1 MQQRHNKASQ
11 KWHLSM
17 SERIENLIRERGEM
31 YGDAY
36 DNFTA
41 VGRGWGAIL
50 GIDDIPAH
58 QVALMMDFLKTI
70 RCAINPT
77 HADSWLDKAGYSELG
92 KRIVLD
98 ES

>member
-1 MQQRHNKASQ
+1 
-11 KWHLSM
+11 M
-17 SERIENLIRERGEM
+17 SERIDALIKERGAM

-50 GIDDIPAH
+50 NTDDIPAY
-58 QVALMMDFLKTI
+58 QVALMMDFLKTM
-70 RCAINPT
+70 RCSINPT
-77 HADSWLDKAGYSELG
+77 HEDSWKDKAGYTELG
-92 KRIVLD
+92 KRIAFD

>member
-1 MQQRHNKASQ
+1 
-11 KWHLSM
+11 M
-17 SERIENLIRERGEM
+17 SERIEALLKERGRL
-31 YGDAY
+31 YGEAV

-50 GIDDIPAH
+50 NIEDIAPH

-70 RCAINPT
+70 RCSINPT
-77 HADSWLDKAGYSELG
+77 HEDSWQDKAGYSELG
-92 KRIVLD
+92 KRIALD

>member
-1 MQQRHNKASQ
+1 
-11 KWHLSM
+11 M
-17 SERIENLIRERGEM
+17 SERIEALLKERGRM
-31 YGDAY
+31 YGDAT

-50 GIDDIPAH
+50 DIQDIPPH

-70 RCAINPT
+70 RCSINPT
-77 HADSWLDKAGYSELG
+77 HEDSWKDKAGYCELG
-92 KRIVLD
+92 KRIALD

>member
-1 MQQRHNKASQ
+1 MQRRYNPYAQKRH
-11 KWHLSM
+11 LPM
-17 SERIENLIRERGEM
+17 SERIDALIKERGAM

-50 GIDDIPAH
+50 NTDDIPAY
-58 QVALMMDFLKTI
+58 QVALMMDFLKTM
-70 RCAINPT
+70 RCSINPT
-77 HADSWLDKAGYSELG
+77 HEDSWKDKAGYTELG
-92 KRIVLD
+92 KRIAFD

>member
-1 MQQRHNKASQ
+1 
-11 KWHLSM
+11 M
-17 SERIENLIRERGEM
+17 SERIEALLKERGRL
-31 YGDAY
+31 YGDAI

-50 GIDDIPAH
+50 DIQDIPPH

-70 RCAINPT
+70 RCSINPT
-77 HADSWLDKAGYSELG
+77 HEDSWHDKAGYSELG
-92 KRIVLD
+92 KRIALD

>member
-1 MQQRHNKASQ
+1 
-11 KWHLSM
+11 M
-17 SERIENLIRERGEM
+17 SKRIEALLKERGRM
-31 YGDAY
+31 YGDAT

-50 GIDDIPAH
+50 NIEDIAPH

-70 RCAINPT
+70 RCSINPT
-77 HADSWLDKAGYSELG
+77 HEDSWQDKAGYSELG
-92 KRIVLD
+92 KRIALD

>member
-1 MQQRHNKASQ
+1 MQ
-11 KWHLSM
+11 M
-17 SERIENLIRERGEM
+17 SERIDALLKERGKM
-31 YGDAY
+31 YGEAV

-50 GIDDIPAH
+50 NIEDIPPY

-70 RCAINPT
+70 RCAINPM
-77 HADSWLDKAGYSELG
+77 HEDSWQDKAGYSELG
-92 KRIVLD
+92 KRIALD

>member
-1 MQQRHNKASQ
+1 MQFRHHTASQ

-17 SERIENLIRERGEM
+17 SERIEALIKERGRM
-31 YGDAY
+31 YGDAI

-50 GIDDIPAH
+50 GVDDIPPY
-58 QVALMMDFLKTI
+58 QIALMMDWLKTV
-70 RCAINPT
+70 RCAYNPT
-77 HADSWLDKAGYSELG
+77 HEDSWQDKLGYSELG
-92 KRIVLD
+92 KRIALD

>member
-1 MQQRHNKASQ
+1 
-11 KWHLSM
+11 M
-17 SERIENLIRERGEM
+17 SERIEALLKERGRM
-31 YGDAY
+31 YGDAT

-50 GIDDIPAH
+50 DIQDIPPH

-70 RCAINPT
+70 RCSINPT
-77 HADSWLDKAGYSELG
+77 HEDSWQDKAGYCELG
-92 KRIVLD
+92 KRIALN